1 MEWRYRGNMSTAAVV
16 IIGNEILA
24 GKFEDENTPFFV
36 RRLRELGVDLKRAVV
51 VPDEFE
57 AIGEEIRRDSV
68 AYDHVFSS
76 GGVGPT
82 HDDITIEAI
91 ARAFGEAL
99 VPHPELVEILYKVW
113 PDGPPAP
120 ALRMASVPENTQLLW
135 EGDMRFPL
143 LCVRN
148 VVIFPGV
155 PRLLQR
161 KFEAAAHLWTGE
173 PVCAAAVETEES
185 EVDIAERLS
194 EMQSRC
200 PQLQIG
206 SYPRRDES
214 GGHYVIVTIEGR
226 DSAAVTDCAGALR
239 EILRERGQ

>member
-1 MEWRYRGNMSTAAVV
+1 MSTAAVV

-24 GKFEDENTPFFV
+24 GKFQDENTPFFV

-51 VPDEFE
+51 VPDDFE
-57 AIGEEIRRDSV
+57 AIGNEVCRDSE
-68 AYDHVFSS
+68 AYDHVFTA

-91 ARAFGEAL
+91 ARAFGEPLA
-99 VPHPELVEILYKVW
+99 PHPELLEILYKVW

-120 ALRMASVPENTQLLW
+120 ALRMASVPASTSLIW

-148 VVIFPGV
+148 VTIFPGV

-161 KFEAAAHLWTGE
+161 KFDAAAHLWAGD
-173 PVCAAAVETEES
+173 PVISAAVETQES
-185 EVDIAERLS
+185 EVDIAQRLS
-194 EMQSRC
+194 ALQEQW
-200 PQLQIG
+200 PELQIG
-206 SYPRRDES
+206 SYPRRKEE
-214 GGHYVIVTIEGR
+214 GGHYVIVTIDGR
-226 DSAAVTDCAGALR
+226 DSSAVTDCADALR
-239 EILRERGQ
+239 EILKA